1 MPPFIKPESKENRRV
16 CVSAR
21 QQNRKHSINK
31 ASDPIRT
38 KPPKHEIFHTTF
50 SSLNEQKLSTTLNL
64 IKQAS
69 PGLVKHLRLNYMHRG
84 SNQMI
89 ANNINI
95 VVKKIFVCTN
105 SMDSL
110 NKTSHCLQRQQPAEQ
125 HQTLLRRKT
134 NNFNSRTVQNIV
146 GN

>member
-16 CVSAR
+16 CVSTR
-21 QQNRKHSINK
+21 QQNREHSINK

-38 KPPKHEIFHTTF
+38 KPQKHEIFHTTL

-134 NNFNSRTVQNIV
+134 NNFNSRAVQNIV